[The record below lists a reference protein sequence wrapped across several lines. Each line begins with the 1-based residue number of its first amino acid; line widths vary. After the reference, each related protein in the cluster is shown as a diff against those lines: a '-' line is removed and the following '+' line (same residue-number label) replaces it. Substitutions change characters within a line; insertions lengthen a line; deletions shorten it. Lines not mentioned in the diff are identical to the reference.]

1 MDQALAAGAAP
12 PFGLQASPGQA
23 FEHAGRRQARKTVLE
38 ALAAG
43 WLAVVV
49 GEEGAGKTLL
59 LRDLERQLR
68 AGGLKVRLGGPG
80 DAIDPVG
87 PDTVRLVDDADM
99 LDDAALRSL
108 ALAGGVTVLA
118 VLPQSAGRAMGL
130 PVRTALARLLPLTPE
145 EVGEF
150 VSATLTAAGRP
161 ADLFSER
168 AVAALASFSEGLPGS
183 LLALC
188 QASMVRARREGA
200 PQVGARHVVLAA
212 QALRSGGG
220 AENGA
225 EGDAAPRAF
234 AVPRPD
240 MRRWFRPALL
250 ALPVLLVLALLG
262 WFLSGGRPP
271 APGEERPAV
280 AAGGTLAPVAPPR
293 ELPVA
298 TAPAAPARPVP
309 VRPAPVPPALVP
321 PVPVRPAPA
330 PDAAPDAALNSPR
343 AGRASPPADFAPRAE
358 RAAPRPELAEPGTF
372 RGSTFNVTLA
382 RGGGLRLTVTR
393 SGPADAVMVRF
404 QAYGGLIGAGQ
415 LVGRLTR
422 DGQLTASGT
431 LMMGQNPFT
440 TELEGT
446 ISGDRLTGSVRY
458 IRAAAPGAQPSSTR
472 GTFRLTRD

>member
-1 MDQALAAGAAP
+1 M
-12 PFGLQASPGQA
+12 
-23 FEHAGRRQARKTVLE
+23 LE

-150 VSATLTAAGRP
+150 VSATLTVAGRP

-183 LLALC
+183 LSALC
-188 QASMVRARREGA
+188 QASMLRARREGA

-220 AENGA
+220 AENIT
-225 EGDAAPRAF
+225 EEDAAPRAF

-240 MRRWFRPALL
+240 MRRWLRPALL

-262 WFLSGGRPP
+262 WSLSGGRPP
-271 APGEERPAV
+271 ASGEERPAV
-280 AAGGTLAPVAPPR
+280 AAGGVLAPVAPPR
-293 ELPVA
+293 EPPVA
-298 TAPAAPARPVP
+298 TAPAAP
-309 VRPAPVPPALVP
+309 VR

-330 PDAAPDAALNSPR
+330 PDAALDPPR

-358 RAAPRPELAEPGTF
+358 RAAPRPEAAEPGTF

-415 LVGRLTR
+415 LAGRLTR

-472 GTFRLTRD
+472 GTFRLARD

>member
-23 FEHAGRRQARKTVLE
+23 FEHTGRRQARKTVLE

-108 ALAGGVTVLA
+108 ALAGGVTVFA
-118 VLPQSAGRAMGL
+118 VLPQSAGRVMGL
-130 PVRTALARLLPLTPE
+130 PVRIALARLLPLSPE

-168 AVAALASFSEGLPGS
+168 SVAALASFSEGLPGS

-188 QASMVRARREGA
+188 QASLLRARREGA

-220 AENGA
+220 SENGA
-225 EGDAAPRAF
+225 EDDAAPRIF
-234 AVPRPD
+234 AAPRPD
-240 MRRWFRPALL
+240 MRRWLRPALL
-250 ALPVLLVLALLG
+250 ALPVLLALALLG
-262 WFLSGGRPP
+262 WYLSGSLRPD
-271 APGEERPAV
+271 PGEERPAV
-280 AAGGTLAPVAPPR
+280 AAGGALAPVAPPR
-293 ELPVA
+293 EPQAA
-298 TAPAAPARPVP
+298 TAPAAPVPLTPVP
-309 VRPAPVPPALVP
+309 
-321 PVPVRPAPA
+321 PAPA
-330 PDAAPDAALNSPR
+330 PDADR
-343 AGRASPPADFAPRAE
+343 ARRAIPPAGLAPRTE
-358 RAAPRPELAEPGTF
+358 RVAPRPEAARPPAEPGTF

-393 SGPADAVMVRF
+393 SSPADAVLVRF

-415 LVGRLTR
+415 LAGRLTH